1 MDIPEY
7 VKVFNTDEIIKNE
20 FYILNTPGKNTQN
33 SQWKDIKIEQFKMFF
48 NVTMYAQI
56 PNFIRNILPINHIDT
71 ERLLE
76 DYRQNNFP
84 NYPSRLACF
93 FVFDNIDDVK
103 KYKEDS
109 HKNKDYKIYKI
120 QISSND
126 YKITKHNMEYVSV
139 LRVTYGYDIFTSI
152 IEDEKLIHKYW
163 SGEASNFDYSKY
175 GSNNGIIQ
183 PLFEYLIEGEY
194 TATLISD

>member
-1 MDIPEY
+1 MNIPEY
-7 VKVFNTDEIIKNE
+7 VRVFNTNEIIKNE

-33 SQWKDIKIEQFKMFF
+33 SQWKDIKIEQFKIFF
-48 NVTMYAQI
+48 NVIMHAQI
-56 PNFIRNILPINHIDT
+56 PNFIRNVLPINHIDI

-93 FVFDNIDDVK
+93 YVFDNIDDVK

-109 HKNKDYKIYKI
+109 HKNKDYEIYKI

-152 IEDEKLIHKYW
+152 IENEKLIHKYW

-175 GSNNGIIQ
+175 GSNNGIIK
-183 PLFEYLIEGEY
+183 PSFEYLIEGEY
-194 TATLISD
+194 IKTPVLD